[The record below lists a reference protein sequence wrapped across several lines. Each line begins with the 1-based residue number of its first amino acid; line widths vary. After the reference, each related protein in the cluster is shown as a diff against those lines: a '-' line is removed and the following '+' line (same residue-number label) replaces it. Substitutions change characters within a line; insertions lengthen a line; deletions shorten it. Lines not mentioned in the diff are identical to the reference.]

1 MGKKNSSINYRDNFN
16 FRDGENFNRMNYLFK
31 LSDYLYDKNQNLS
44 ICLIGIMKEI
54 SKRNVIR
61 IDKKFKRLLCKKCNN
76 LLYKD
81 KNSNMEFK
89 NKSGKHCLLITCSLC
104 KEISKIIIF

>member
-54 SKRNVIR
+54 SKRNVI
-61 IDKKFKRLLCKKCNN
+61 KK
-76 LLYKD
+76 
-81 KNSNMEFK
+81 
-89 NKSGKHCLLITCSLC
+89 
-104 KEISKIIIF
+104 